1 MANILNIGTSA
12 LLAFQRAMTVTGT
25 NVANINTD
33 GYSRQRVDLATQLP
47 QYSGSGYVGSGV
59 RVTNVRRQYDE
70 FLAGQ
75 VRTSQSLVG
84 DLEAFYRYAEQID
97 SSLADPDIGLNASL
111 QNFFDSVQGLSNDPG
126 STATREVMLSE
137 SQSLVDRFHAIDRQL
152 QEASLRVESDLAQG
166 ITEVNRLTQEIARLN
181 TQITSAPGRQ
191 AGILPNDLL
200 DKRDQLVSD
209 LSKYLNV
216 ATLELDSGGINIYF
230 GKGQPLVLDQGSF
243 DLSLVDSKEIPG
255 RKEVGYAVGAGTLLV
270 TDELNGG
277 ELGGLVRV
285 RDQILDPA
293 RMQIGLL
300 SQGLSFTFNA
310 QHRQGISLDNQT
322 NLDYFTDITVATA
335 APRSDNTGTAQFQ
348 STVTNP
354 AALVASD
361 YRLSYS
367 LAGGYELTRLSD
379 NSLIYSGAG
388 LPAAG
393 TLPDGFDISLTAGA
407 IADGDSFMVRPVYG
421 AGSDLGLAITNG
433 RDIAAAGM
441 LRGETPTT
449 NQGTGTISQP
459 VVNGAM
465 APPNDILP
473 LAQIKLTYDG
483 TLNRFNVSGPA
494 PAGGTNFAYVAGAT
508 QTLYG
513 FDIVI
518 NGAPQNGDYFIVSGG
533 TSDNRNILAL
543 ADLQTANTLLADTT
557 GAATASFQETM
568 GNLVADVGSLTH
580 QAVVGRSAQ
589 QGLLDINQD
598 ALKTVSGVNLDE
610 EASNLVRFQQGY
622 QAAAKVITAA
632 QTVFDSLIAA
642 VR

>member
-1 MANILNIGTSA
+1 M
-12 LLAFQRAMTVTGT
+12 
-25 NVANINTD
+25 
-33 GYSRQRVDLATQLP
+33 
-47 QYSGSGYVGSGV
+47 
-59 RVTNVRRQYDE
+59 
-70 FLAGQ
+70 
-75 VRTSQSLVG
+75 
-84 DLEAFYRYAEQID
+84 
-97 SSLADPDIGLNASL
+97 
-111 QNFFDSVQGLSNDPG
+111 
-126 STATREVMLSE
+126 
-137 SQSLVDRFHAIDRQL
+137 
-152 QEASLRVESDLAQG
+152 
-166 ITEVNRLTQEIARLN
+166 
-181 TQITSAPGRQ
+181 
-191 AGILPNDLL
+191 
-200 DKRDQLVSD
+200 
-209 LSKYLNV
+209 
-216 ATLELDSGGINIYF
+216 
-230 GKGQPLVLDQGSF
+230 
-243 DLSLVDSKEIPG
+243 DSKEIPG

-310 QHRQGISLDNQT
+310 QHRQGISLNNQT

-367 LAGGYELTRLSD
+367 LAGGYELTRLSVQQ
-379 NSLIYSGAG
+379 SHLFRRREP
-388 LPAAG
+388 PAAG

-407 IADGDSFMVRPVYG
+407 IADGDSFMIRPVYG
-421 AGSDLGLAITNG
+421 AGSDLGLAITDG

-459 VVNGAM
+459 VVNGAV

-483 TLNRFNVSGPA
+483 ALNRFNVSGPA

-543 ADLQTANTLLADTT
+543 ADLQTANTLLAGRHHRRRHRQLPGNHGQSGGGRGLPDPPGGGRPQCPT
-557 GAATASFQETM
+557 GLARHQSGRPQDRKRRQP
-568 GNLVADVGSLTH
+568 GRGSL
-580 QAVVGRSAQ
+580 QPGALPAGLPGGG
-589 QGLLDINQD
+589 QGHHRRPNR
-598 ALKTVSGVNLDE
+598 V
-610 EASNLVRFQQGY
+610 
-622 QAAAKVITAA
+622 
-632 QTVFDSLIAA
+632 
-642 VR
+642 